1 MTRVLIVEDMATYR
15 TIIARSLAEIK
26 DTKVVGRVSNGKKAL
41 DFLDKNEVDLITLD
55 VEMPIMDGLATLKEL
70 RKRRLHIDVVMLSG
84 LTDQAASLTI
94 KCLELGA
101 VDFVLKPATNSFAEN
116 QRLLVDSL
124 SAIIATLRRRASF
137 RSRFSSNKLNKPK
150 PTSAGTTAPPRRPS
164 SLLRDKTTTATGST
178 SSPTAEGKTAPAVR
192 RRLSLP
198 RPKLLLIGVSTGGP
212 KALSEV
218 FDNLKGPLPFPILIV
233 QHMPPK
239 FTKSLAD
246 SLNRKTDIEVSEA
259 ADGDLVKANCA
270 YIAPGGYHM
279 VLMKDEDFGFI
290 LATNQAPPVNSCRP
304 SVDVLFDSVTSFFNP
319 GEIAALIMTGMGRDG
334 ADSCARLH
342 KSRHYIMSQSAE
354 TCTIYG
360 MPKAVEDL
368 GLPDQVLDL
377 EDIAPTIMKLGKQAS
392 MFPGK
397 SPWG

>member
-15 TIIARSLAEIK
+15 TIIARSLAEIE
-26 DTKVVGRVSNGKKAL
+26 DTTVVGRVSNGKKAL
-41 DFLDKNEVDLITLD
+41 DFLEKNEVDLITLD

-70 RKRRLHIDVVMLSG
+70 RNRRLHIDVVMLSG
-84 LTDQAASLTI
+84 LTDQAAQLTI

-101 VDFVLKPATNSFAEN
+101 VDFVLKPATASFAEN

-124 SAIIATLRRRASF
+124 STIIANLRRRWAF
-137 RSRFSSNKLNKPK
+137 RKRLPTTPRPK
-150 PTSAGTTAPPRRPS
+150 TTAPPATSSLTSRRPS
-164 SLLRDKTTTATGST
+164 RLRERPTVAGSSTTSDAKPAST
-178 SSPTAEGKTAPAVR
+178 PR

-218 FDNLKGPLPFPILIV
+218 FDHLRGPLPFPILIV

-259 ADGDLVKANCA
+259 MDGDLVKANCA

-290 LATNQAPPVNSCRP
+290 LATNQAAPVNSCRP
-304 SVDVLFDSVTSFFNP
+304 SVDVLFDSVTSFFSG

-334 ADSCARLH
+334 ADSCERLH
-342 KSRHYIMSQSAE
+342 KKRHFIMTQSAE

-368 GLPDQVLDL
+368 GIQDQVLDL
-377 EDIAPTIMKLGKQAS
+377 EEIAPTIMRLGKQSS

-397 SPWG
+397 NIWG